1 MKCIRLENIVKV
13 FRSGPRAAS
22 TLAVDHVSL
31 TIEPGEFFFL
41 LGPSGCGKTTLL
53 RIIAGLTAP
62 SSGQV
67 WLGDR
72 NVTDLPV
79 QQRNTAMVFQNYA
92 LWPHMTVQQN
102 VEFGPRMRGAPA
114 ATRRRLAAD
123 NLARVEM
130 DPYAAR
136 KPNQLSGGQQQRVAL
151 ARALAAQGDCLL
163 LDEPLSNLD
172 ARLRL
177 HMRHELR
184 HLVKS
189 TGTTAVYVTHD
200 QKEALSMADR
210 VAVMDAGKVVQIG
223 RPEEVYNRP
232 ATKFVADF
240 LGEAN
245 FVPGTIAGVENR
257 DANHFSPL
265 DLGNDKERLG
275 RKMVSVPIF
284 RVETPV
290 GALLAADAAS
300 LRADAPA
307 RQIGQDVLCCV
318 RPERI
323 ELCGENRDAGGENR
337 DANHFLP
344 LDLGTDEERL
354 ERKMVSVPIFPIFPN
369 GGASLQATV
378 AESIYLGEMRQ
389 YLCDLPGGQRWK
401 ISVLAGADKAFP
413 PGSAVT
419 LRIAAQDVAILPA

>member
-1 MKCIRLENIVKV
+1 MKKIRLADIVKV
-13 FRSGPRAAS
+13 FRGGPRAAAPAP
-22 TLAVDHVSL
+22 AVDHVSL

-53 RIIAGLTAP
+53 RIIAGLTQP
-62 SSGQV
+62 SAGQV

-72 NVTDLPV
+72 DVTGLPV
-79 QQRNTAMVFQNYA
+79 EHRNTAMVFQNYA
-92 LWPHMTVQQN
+92 LWPHMTVRQN
-102 VEFGPRMRGAPA
+102 VEFGPKMRGASA
-114 ATRRRLAAD
+114 AARRQRGQD

-189 TGTTAVYVTHD
+189 TGITAVYVTHD

-210 VAVMDAGKVVQIG
+210 VAVMNAGKVVQIG

-245 FVPGTIAGVENR
+245 FVAGTIAAPAGGGV
-257 DANHFSPL
+257 
-265 DLGNDKERLG
+265 
-275 RKMVSVPIF
+275 

-290 GALLAADAAS
+290 GDLQAANSAQ
-300 LRADAPA
+300 RE
-307 RQIGQDVLCCV
+307 IGRDVLCCV

-323 ELCGENRDAGGENR
+323 LLSPATASAGGAAA
-337 DANHFLP
+337 DHAPANAAHL
-344 LDLGTDEERL
+344 R
-354 ERKMVSVPIFPIFPN
+354 
-369 GGASLQATV
+369 ATV

-401 ISVLAGADKAFP
+401 ISVLAGADKAIP
-413 PGSAVT
+413 AGTAVT
-419 LRIAAQDVAILPA
+419 LRVAAQDVALLPA

>member
-1 MKCIRLENIVKV
+1 MKRIRLENIVKV
-13 FRSGPRAAS
+13 FRGGPRAGS
-22 TLAVDHVSL
+22 VPAVDNVSL

-53 RIIAGLTAP
+53 RIIAGLTQP

-72 NVTDLPV
+72 NVTDLAA

-92 LWPHMTVQQN
+92 LWPHMTVRQN

-114 ATRRRLAAD
+114 AERRRQAAD

-130 DPYAAR
+130 GPYAAR
-136 KPNQLSGGQQQRVAL
+136 RPNQLSGGQQQRVAL

-177 HMRHELR
+177 HMRHQLR

-189 TGTTAVYVTHD
+189 TGITAVYVTHD

-210 VAVMDAGKVVQIG
+210 VAVMNAGKVVQIG

-245 FVPGTIAGVENR
+245 FVYGTIAGP
-257 DANHFSPL
+257 AGS
-265 DLGNDKERLG
+265 G
-275 RKMVSVPIF
+275 I
-284 RVETPV
+284 RVETSV
-290 GALLAADAAS
+290 GDLLADNCAG
-300 LRADAPA
+300 REPG
-307 RQIGQDVLCCV
+307 RNVLCCV

-323 ELCGENRDAGGENR
+323 ELFENR
-337 DANHFLP
+337 DANHFPP
-344 LDLGTDEERL
+344 LDLGTDKEL
-354 ERKMVSVPIFPIFPN
+354 LARKMVSVPIF
-369 GGASLQATV
+369 ASLHATV
-378 AESIYLGEMRQ
+378 AESVYLGEMRQ
-389 YLCDLPGGQRWK
+389 YICDLPGGQRWK
-401 ISVLAGADKAFP
+401 ISVLAGAEKAIP
-413 PGSAVT
+413 PGAPVA
-419 LRIAAQDVAILPA
+419 LHVAAQDVALLPA